1 MSERCPYLQ
10 GESPHRCLLAEHGE
24 PLRND
29 AILDELERIL
39 GKGNHL
45 STAEI
50 VTFIAGVRFAE
61 RMHGITG

>member
-1 MSERCPYLQ
+1 MSDRCPYLQ
-10 GESPHRCLLAEHGE
+10 GENPHHCLLAEHGE